1 MLTLAI
7 LMLTKVKKL
16 LRNSTDHVSQKKTL
30 KNKATILRM
39 ELVHKPLGLSINKEM
54 KNFLHAHSHH

>member
-1 MLTLAI
+1 
-7 LMLTKVKKL
+7 MLTKVKKL